1 MKSLQYILYGIIIG
15 HWLTNVKKRI
25 FPGKVL
31 GRYAVVGMHSGK
43 EEYILVGR
51 SGDREKALNATNF
64 LEDNS
69 MFYIGLCYDLLDPD
83 DRVEFEAKLYCPYV
97 EDEDAVVVSEARRLC
112 GS

>member
-1 MKSLQYILYGIIIG
+1 MKYLTPILYGIIIG

-31 GRYAVVGMHSGK
+31 GRYAVVGMHSHK

-51 SGDREKALNATNF
+51 SGDKEKALNATNF

-69 MFYIGLCYDLLDPD
+69 MCYIGLCYDLLDPD
-83 DRVEFEAKLYCPYV
+83 DRAEFEAKLYCPYV
-97 EDEDAVVVSEARRLC
+97 EDEDSVVVSEARRML
-112 GS
+112 